1 MNKAVVGK
9 TRTRQRMQS
18 IECFRLIF
26 SFIVVIAHCITTDN
40 FGLMMNTLGWVVVPF
55 FFVVSGYFSY
65 HARERSLRKRFW
77 SVVKLTIGAHL
88 LYMLWD
94 GYLSGIRDVGSM
106 VAWCLDKCSSKTLMT
121 MLLIS
126 KSPISSHLWYLNAS
140 VICYGAMWLY
150 GRWTEGETCD
160 YKPLYI
166 MGVCLYSLH
175 VVLASFATASEFAIP
190 HYLYRNGL
198 LYGLPMF
205 ILGIFLRE
213 YNEKIIR
220 VYNLTKIKLVGLFA
234 AGALLIMLQMRG
246 TGKVEMPLGALVEVI
261 ALILLCVMV
270 PVVSKNS
277 GIVSGMIS
285 TFGTL
290 STYIYVT
297 HMVWLDIYSD
307 FLKGY
312 ALQLGETVEEFLYP
326 AIVVGLS
333 LFTGILYMGL
343 KSAVKWLAGKV
354 KMAGRVN
361 NC

>member
-1 MNKAVVGK
+1 
-9 TRTRQRMQS
+9 
-18 IECFRLIF
+18 
-26 SFIVVIAHCITTDN
+26 
-40 FGLMMNTLGWVVVPF
+40 
-55 FFVVSGYFSY
+55 
-65 HARERSLRKRFW
+65 
-77 SVVKLTIGAHL
+77 
-88 LYMLWD
+88 
-94 GYLSGIRDVGSM
+94 M

-297 HMVWLDIYSD
+297 HIVWIDVYNT
-307 FLKGY
+307 FLREY
-312 ALQLGETVEEFLYP
+312 VLHLGETVEAWLGLI
-326 AIVVGLS
+326 AVVGMTL
-333 LFTGILYMGL
+333 LTGILYLGIKAML
-343 KSAVKWLAGKV
+343 KKLR
-354 KMAGRVN
+354 GRIN
-361 NC
+361 AAEC